1 MESKTCTCCEATKPA
16 INEFFSIRNRALKS
30 GEVKQYL
37 RSACIPCELETARKK
52 MRASRASAPNVHK
65 ARRRAYRA
73 TPVGKEKKKN
83 NERDR
88 RARRAGFN
96 SHADRIANA
105 ERAIA
110 IKNIA
115 KTLKKL
121 ARKIEIEQNRKPW
134 NATGLSEAQQWRT
147 RYRLD
152 PEFALKERMRNQLKK
167 KQKRSG
173 IGDTMR
179 AAINRNGRSNAVEA
193 ALGYTI
199 AELRAHLEKQF
210 IGGMNWQRFH
220 AGEIHIDHI
229 TPQADFD
236 LQNDDEW
243 RACWALGNLRPM
255 LGADNLAKSAE
266 KHFLL

>member
-1 MESKTCTCCEATKPA
+1 MEAKICTCCGSKKPA
-16 INEFFSIRNRALKS
+16 TNEFFSIRNRALKS

-37 RSACIPCELETARKK
+37 RSACILCELEAARKK
-52 MRASRASAPNVHK
+52 MRASRAEAPDVHK
-65 ARRRAYRA
+65 ARRRSYRA

-96 SHADRIANA
+96 SSADRIAHT
-105 ERAIA
+105 ERTTA

-115 KTLKKL
+115 KALGKL
-121 ARKIEIEQNRKPW
+121 ARKKEIEEKRKPW
-134 NATGLSEAQQWRT
+134 NAPGLSEAQQWRM

-152 PEFALKERMRNQLKK
+152 AEFALKERMRRQIN
-167 KQKRSG
+167 KRRKRDG

-193 ALGYTI
+193 ALGYAI

-210 IGGMNWQRFH
+210 IYGMDWQRFH

-236 LQNDDEW
+236 LLNDDEW
-243 RACWALGNLRPM
+243 RACWSLGNLRPM
-255 LGADNLAKSAE
+255 WGGDNLAKSDA